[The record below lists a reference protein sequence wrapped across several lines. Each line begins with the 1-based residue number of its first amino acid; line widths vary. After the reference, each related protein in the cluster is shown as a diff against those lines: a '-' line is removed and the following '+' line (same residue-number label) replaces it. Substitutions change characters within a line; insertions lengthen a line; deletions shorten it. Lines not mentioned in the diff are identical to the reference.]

1 MAFENNEALRRL
13 LDPAALQQAE
23 YERRSYSPVPQ
34 PAPNLQQQNQLQPLP
49 QYRSSFKNGP
59 QPVMTQPFQQS
70 GSGGFF
76 NSLKNYL
83 FGSPAQQTSY
93 SPYSQQ
99 QQEALNSLLS
109 SGQQNMQNPYSG
121 FEPLQ
126 QELMDYFNQQIVPS
140 LTNRFTGMTNA
151 SLSSP
156 AFAQQLGGA
165 SKGLAQSLLSHKLN
179 YGNQNRQ
186 FGLQQAQ
193 LGLTPQY
200 EQGYIPGQ
208 EGLIPGVIN
217 RAIPAASYGLGAG
230 YYGGTR

>member
-23 YERRSYSPVPQ
+23 YEQRRNYSPLPQ

-49 QYRSSFKNGP
+49 YYRSSFKNGP
-59 QPVMTQPFQQS
+59 QQLMMQPLQQQS
-70 GSGGFF
+70 GGFL

-83 FGSPAQQTSY
+83 FGYPAQQTSY

-99 QQEALNSLLS
+99 QQEALNALLS
-109 SGQQNMQNPYSG
+109 SGQQNMQNPYAG

-126 QELMDYFNQQIVPS
+126 QELMDYFNQKIVPN

-156 AFAQQLGGA
+156 SFGQQIGGA
-165 SKGLAQSLLSHKLN
+165 ARGLAQSLLSHKLN

-193 LGLTPQY
+193 IGLTPQY
-200 EQGYIPGQ
+200 EQVYIPGQ
-208 EGLIPGVIN
+208 EGLIPGVVN
-217 RAIPAASYGLGAG
+217 RAIPAAANVLGGQYFGGL
-230 YYGGTR
+230 